1 MATAE
6 ATLSSIV
13 PEVLGRRDYA
23 IIEEMV
29 AEGTSV
35 LDLGCGEGDLLAWL
49 VERKGV
55 KARGVE
61 ISPDKVRKCVAH
73 GLSVYQGDIDTGLA
87 DYPDHCFDYVVLSQT
102 LQETHRPMNVLRQMV
117 RVGRRVIV
125 AFPNFGHWSVRAS
138 LAWTG
143 RAPKTRHL
151 PHEWYDTPNIHFV
164 TILDFEEAVQ
174 QQGLHIE
181 QSYFLRRD
189 RRIRLWPSFRAD
201 VAVYLLRE

>member
-1 MATAE
+1 MAAAE
-6 ATLSSIV
+6 GTLSSIV
-13 PEVLGRRDYA
+13 PEVLGRQDYA

-29 AEGTSV
+29 APGTSV

-49 VERKGV
+49 VERKNV

-87 DYPDHCFDYVVLSQT
+87 DYPDQCFDYVVLSQT
-102 LQETHRPMNVLRQMV
+102 LQETHRPMNVLQQMV
-117 RVGRRVIV
+117 RVGHRVIV

-143 RAPKTRHL
+143 QAPKTRHL

-164 TILDFEEAVQ
+164 TVLDFEEAAR

-189 RRIRLWPSFRAD
+189 RRIRLCPSFRAD
-201 VAVYLLRE
+201 VAVYLLRG

>member
-13 PEVLGRRDYA
+13 PEVLGRQDYA

-61 ISPDKVRKCVAH
+61 ISPDKVRKCVGH

-87 DYPDHCFDYVVLSQT
+87 DYPDQAFDYVVLSQT

-164 TILDFEEAVQ
+164 TILDFEEAVRA
-174 QQGLHIE
+174 QGLHIE

-189 RRIRLWPSFRAD
+189 RRIRLCPSFRAD
-201 VAVYLLRE
+201 VAVYLLRG